1 MHILVLPGDG
11 IGPEITA
18 ATVKILNAAS
28 LRFNLGL
35 VLVEDIV
42 GHESLRRYGTTV
54 RPDLLEQAKAV
65 QGIVLGPTATYDF
78 KDEAKGEINPSKFFR
93 KSFDLFA
100 NIRPAKSYPGLPG
113 RVGAFDLV
121 VVRENTEGFYGGS
134 PADAVSG
141 LPAPGSNWPCVG
153 AATSPWCTRPMC

>member
-28 LRFNLGL
+28 HRFNLGL
-35 VLVEDIV
+35 VLVEDVV

-54 RPDLLEQAKAV
+54 RPDLLDQARGM

-78 KDEAKGEINPSKFFR
+78 KDETCRSKF
-93 KSFDLFA
+93 
-100 NIRPAKSYPGLPG
+100 G
-113 RVGAFDLV
+113 R
-121 VVRENTEGFYGGS
+121 
-134 PADAVSG
+134 
-141 LPAPGSNWPCVG
+141 LPAGSLSSCRPVPERRAKTRSRPRSANSVKS
-153 AATSPWCTRPMC
+153 AA